1 MSFQNLRKGGTLIV
15 FHKDHK
21 PYVEFGQVVD
31 DPKPRDKYDFKN
43 KPQQFN
49 PYYPQQQEQVIDLS
63 VKIGENITNFQG
75 LPLFADMQ
83 DFGNG
88 LIISCSKDAINAEI
102 VSLQQIS
109 ENVLSPQNL
118 EMHKSIIEGC
128 KEAITVL
135 NPEIAERKKADEE
148 NKALRQ
154 ELSELKAMMAK
165 FLKSME

>member
-88 LIISCSKDAINAEI
+88 LIISCSKDAIKCRNSQSTAN
-102 VSLQQIS
+102 QR
-109 ENVLSPQNL
+109 
-118 EMHKSIIEGC
+118 KCSITT
-128 KEAITVL
+128 K
-135 NPEIAERKKADEE
+135 
-148 NKALRQ
+148 LRDAQ
-154 ELSELKAMMAK
+154 KHY
-165 FLKSME
+165 